1 MQNLVQRFIQCVFF
15 KKWRE
20 RLQENLMS
28 RKKKDN
34 AKQGTYALCITMG
47 IVLGF
52 GLGAIFEQLLI
63 TTLVGAVAGFLAA
76 NKLTR

>member
-1 MQNLVQRFIQCVFF
+1 
-15 KKWRE
+15 
-20 RLQENLMS
+20 MS

-34 AKQGTYALCITMG
+34 AKQGTYALWITMG

-52 GLGAIFEQLLI
+52 GLGVIFEQLLI

-76 NKLTR
+76 AKLTR

>member
-1 MQNLVQRFIQCVFF
+1 
-15 KKWRE
+15 
-20 RLQENLMS
+20 MS

-52 GLGAIFEQLLI
+52 GLGVIFEQLLI
-63 TTLVGAVAGFLAA
+63 NPLSLA
-76 NKLTR
+76 RWPVSSPQPS